1 MSQTK
6 NLILEKQILLNLYK
20 NMRPS
25 LIKKEYDEQIR
36 KLKKLQS
43 SKSLTIRRKV
53 IVIQI
58 R

>member
-1 MSQTK
+1 
-6 NLILEKQILLNLYK
+6 
-20 NMRPS
+20 MRPS

-43 SKSLTIRRKV
+43 SKSLTLKIKV